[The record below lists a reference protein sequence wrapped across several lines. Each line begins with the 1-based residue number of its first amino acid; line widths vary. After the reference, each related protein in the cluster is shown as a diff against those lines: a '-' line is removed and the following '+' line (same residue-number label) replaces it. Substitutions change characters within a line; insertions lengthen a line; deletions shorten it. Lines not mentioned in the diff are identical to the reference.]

1 MVVRIRKGMPLDSEV
16 NGAAVLRAGGVD
28 SGYAWLRLATAVV
41 LSTVGNVGL
50 WSYVVALPAVQ
61 ADFGV
66 ARGAAALPYTLT
78 MLGFAFGSV
87 LMGRLLDRFGVM
99 PPLIIGAV
107 SLGLGYLACAYAPTL
122 GLLALGH
129 AILGLLGC
137 SALFAPLMT
146 DVSHWFARRRG
157 FAVSIAASGNY
168 LSGAIWPPI
177 EQHLIS
183 TIGWRDTYLCLGL
196 VCVAV
201 MLPLTFVFKRR
212 APLHETAPT
221 AAEVRSMQRPL
232 GMSPNALQALLGVAG
247 LACCVAMSMPQVHLV
262 AYCTD
267 LGYGPAVGAEML
279 AMMLGLGIISRVG
292 SGLVADRIGALP
304 TLLIGS
310 AAQGAS
316 LILYIGFNGLASL
329 YAISALFGL
338 VQGGIVPCYA
348 LIVRDF
354 FPQKEAGT
362 RVSIAIMATVIGMA
376 LGGWM
381 NGLIFDLTGSYQA
394 AFANGVGWNVL
405 NAAIALWLL
414 LRSNR
419 WRAPGPMLGAAA

>member
-1 MVVRIRKGMPLDSEV
+1 MDSEV
-16 NGAAVLRAGGVD
+16 NRAAVMRAGGVD
-28 SGYAWLRLATAVV
+28 SGYAWLRLATAVII
-41 LSTVGNVGL
+41 STVGNVGL

-61 ADFGV
+61 AEFGV
-66 ARGAAALPYTLT
+66 ARGAASLPYTLT

-87 LMGRLLDRFGVM
+87 LMGRLTDRLGVM
-99 PPLIIGAV
+99 VPVLIGAV
-107 SLGLGYLACAYAPTL
+107 ALGLGYLACAYAPTL
-122 GLLALGH
+122 SLFALAHG
-129 AILGLLGC
+129 ALGLLGC
-137 SALFAPLMT
+137 SALFGPLMA

-157 FAVSIAASGNY
+157 TAVAIAASGNY
-168 LSGAIWPPI
+168 ISGAIWPPI

-183 TIGWRDTYLCLGL
+183 SIGWRDTYLCLGL
-196 VCVAV
+196 ICVVV
-201 MLPLTFVFKRR
+201 MLPLALVLRRR
-212 APLHETAPT
+212 APLHETTPT

-279 AMMLGLGIISRVG
+279 SMMLGLGIISRIG
-292 SGLVADRIGALP
+292 SGFIADRIGGLP

-316 LILYIGFNGLASL
+316 LILYIGFSGLASL

-348 LIVRDF
+348 IIVRDY
-354 FPQKEAGT
+354 FPPKEAGM

-394 AFANGVGWNVL
+394 AFANGVAWNVL

-414 LRSNR
+414 LRSGR
-419 WRAPGPMLGAAA
+419 LRASSPMLGAAA

>member
-1 MVVRIRKGMPLDSEV
+1 LNIEV
-16 NGAAVLRAGGVD
+16 NRAAARTRTGGVD
-28 SGYAWLRLATAVV
+28 SGYAWLRLAIAVV

-66 ARGAAALPYTLT
+66 ARGAASLPYTFT

-87 LMGRLLDRFGVM
+87 LMGFLLDRFGVM
-99 PPLIIGAV
+99 LPLIIGAV
-107 SLGLGYLACAYAPTL
+107 SLGVGYVACAYAPSL
-122 GLLALGH
+122 GVLALGH
-129 AILGLLGC
+129 GVLGLLGC
-137 SALFAPLMT
+137 SSLFAPLMT

-177 EQHLIS
+177 EQHLIAS
-183 TIGWRDTYLCLGL
+183 IGWRDTYLCLGL
-196 VCVAV
+196 VCIVV
-201 MLPLTFVFKRR
+201 MLPLAFLFWRR

-232 GMSPNALQALLGVAG
+232 GLSPNTLQVLLGIAG
-247 LACCVAMSMPQVHLV
+247 LGCCVAMSMPQVHLV
-262 AYCTD
+262 AYCAD

-279 AMMLGLGIISRVG
+279 SMMLGLGVVSRVG
-292 SGLVADRIGALP
+292 SGIVADRIGALP

-348 LIVRDF
+348 LIVRDY
-354 FPQKEAGT
+354 FPQKEAGA
-362 RVSIAIMATVIGMA
+362 RVSIAVMATVIGMA

-381 NGLIFDLTGSYQA
+381 NGLIFDLTGSYEA
-394 AFANGVGWNVL
+394 AFANGVAWNVL
-405 NAAIALWLL
+405 NFAIVLWLL
-414 LRSNR
+414 LRSGT
-419 WRAPGPMLGAAA
+419 WRSRGSALGAPA

>member
-1 MVVRIRKGMPLDSEV
+1 LNIEVNRVVRPAD
-16 NGAAVLRAGGVD
+16 GVD

-41 LSTVGNVGL
+41 ISTIGNVGL

-61 ADFGV
+61 AEFGV
-66 ARGAAALPYTLT
+66 TRGAAALPYTLT

-87 LMGRLLDRFGVM
+87 IMGRLTDRLGVM
-99 PPLIIGAV
+99 VPLMIGAIA
-107 SLGLGYLACAYAPTL
+107 LGLGYVAGAFAPTL
-122 GLLALGH
+122 WLFALAHGV
-129 AILGLLGC
+129 LGLLGC
-137 SALFAPLMT
+137 SALFAPLMA

-157 FAVSIAASGNY
+157 TAVAIAASGNY
-168 LSGAIWPPI
+168 ISGAIWPPI
-177 EQHLIS
+177 EQHLIAS
-183 TIGWRDTYLCLGL
+183 IGWRDTYLCLGL
-196 VCVAV
+196 VCVAT
-201 MLPLTFVFKRR
+201 MLPLALILKRP
-212 APLHETAPT
+212 APIHETTQT
-221 AAEVRSMQRPL
+221 AAEARSMQRPL
-232 GMSPNALQALLGVAG
+232 GMAPNALQALLGVAG

-267 LGYGPAVGAEML
+267 LGFGPAVGASML
-279 AMMLGLGIISRVG
+279 SMMLGLGIISRVG
-292 SGLVADRIGALP
+292 SGLIADRIGGLS

-316 LILYIGFNGLASL
+316 LILYMGFNGLASL

-348 LIVRDF
+348 IIVRDY
-354 FPQKEAGT
+354 FPPKEAGT

-376 LGGWM
+376 LGGWI

-394 AFANGVGWNVL
+394 AFANGVAWNVL

-414 LRSNR
+414 LRSGGR
-419 WRAPGPMLGAAA
+419 RASGPMLERTA

>member
-1 MVVRIRKGMPLDSEV
+1 LNIEVNRVVRPAD
-16 NGAAVLRAGGVD
+16 GVD

-41 LSTVGNVGL
+41 ISTIGNVGL

-61 ADFGV
+61 AEFGV
-66 ARGAAALPYTLT
+66 TRGAAALPYTLT

-87 LMGRLLDRFGVM
+87 IMGRLTDRSGVM
-99 PPLIIGAV
+99 LPIMIGAIA
-107 SLGLGYLACAYAPTL
+107 LGLGYVAAAFAPTL
-122 GLLALGH
+122 GLFALAHGV
-129 AILGLLGC
+129 LGLLGC
-137 SALFAPLMT
+137 SALFAPLMA

-157 FAVSIAASGNY
+157 TAVAIAASGNY
-168 LSGAIWPPI
+168 ISGAIWPPI
-177 EQHLIS
+177 EQHLIAS
-183 TIGWRDTYLCLGL
+183 IGWRDTYLCLGL
-196 VCVAV
+196 VCVAT
-201 MLPLTFVFKRR
+201 MLPLALILKRA
-212 APLHETAPT
+212 APIHETTQT
-221 AAEVRSMQRPL
+221 AAEVKSMQRPL

-267 LGYGPAVGAEML
+267 LGYGPAVGAQML

-292 SGLVADRIGALP
+292 SGLIADRIGPLS

-348 LIVRDF
+348 IIVRDY
-354 FPQKEAGT
+354 FPPKEAGT

-394 AFANGVGWNVL
+394 AFANGVAWNVL

-414 LRSNR
+414 LRSGGR
-419 WRAPGPMLGAAA
+419 RARGPMLERTA

>member
-1 MVVRIRKGMPLDSEV
+1 MPLDLQV
-16 NGAAVLRAGGVD
+16 NPATARPRAGGVD
-28 SGYAWLRLATAVV
+28 SAYAWLRLAAAVV

-50 WSYVVALPAVQ
+50 WSYVVALPVVQ

-66 ARGAAALPYTLT
+66 ARGAAALPYTFT

-87 LMGRLLDRFGVM
+87 LMGFLLDRFGVM
-99 PPLIIGAV
+99 LPLIIGAV
-107 SLGLGYLACAYAPTL
+107 SLGLGFVACAYAPTL
-122 GLLALGH
+122 WVLALGH
-129 AILGLLGC
+129 GILGLLGC
-137 SALFAPLMT
+137 SSLFAPLMT

-177 EQHLIS
+177 EQHLIAQ
-183 TIGWRDTYLCLGL
+183 IGWRDTYLCLGL
-196 VCVAV
+196 ICIAT
-201 MLPLTFVFKRR
+201 MLPLAFMFRRR
-212 APLHETAPT
+212 APLHETTPS

-232 GMSPNALQALLGVAG
+232 GMSPNALQALLGLAG

-262 AYCTD
+262 AYCAD
-267 LGYGPAVGAEML
+267 LGYGSAVGAEML
-279 AMMLGLGIISRVG
+279 AMMLGLGTFSRVG
-292 SGLVADRIGALP
+292 SGLIADRIGALP
-304 TLLIGS
+304 TLLLGS

-348 LIVRDF
+348 LIVRDY
-354 FPQKEAGT
+354 FPPREAGT

-381 NGLIFDLTGSYQA
+381 NGVIFDLTGSYQA
-394 AFANGVGWNVL
+394 AFANGVAWNVL

-414 LRSNR
+414 FRSGN
-419 WRAPGPMLGAAA
+419 WRARGPALRAPA